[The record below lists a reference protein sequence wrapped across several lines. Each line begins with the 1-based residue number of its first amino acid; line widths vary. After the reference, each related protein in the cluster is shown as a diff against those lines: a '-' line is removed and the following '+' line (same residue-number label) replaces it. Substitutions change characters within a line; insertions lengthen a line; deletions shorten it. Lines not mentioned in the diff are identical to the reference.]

1 MPRWDEIYAAQGS
14 AQSKLRDRQTISVV
28 DIISEG
34 PIYGLVDG
42 ASSVYLNDDRAVPL
56 SESGNFY
63 SQSAVSIALVNGSAT
78 ATISGGGTAPI
89 IESENGDKYLI
100 VRKGFGQAYVTASN
114 GSAGTTDYNITA
126 TLTVVDNASFFTS
139 AMVSTPV
146 DIDTH
151 VPARLGIITGGGVG
165 DGMYGEGF
173 ITKRTSNSVAE
184 YVPGTGG
191 AAGIWIPDGSY
202 SLEMDRIVKIA
213 SVSGNTITLAA
224 VWPGTTGGYK
234 FDVTGAVVTNLDVIT
249 QTKTMNYQGVTTQ
262 FRVGTLAQ
270 TPFTGKGGDGS
281 TSITSTPSA
290 GGTLEQ
296 SNNDGGSQAPKELIG
311 SSASGFNLTASQ
323 LQEVDEARVTF
334 AYASGHYAVSGKGN
348 DKTTFT
354 RYKTEI
360 AIKKPGESSFE
371 AYQVLKHPLV
381 HSGIYKN
388 AVTFV
393 ETIDLTAF
401 RPFADFQVRVSRISA
416 HDGPAYKTLTETFH
430 DWQMQAGSS
439 ITNTTCV
446 IKDILTHPFTS
457 LAKVTFDTKAF
468 QQIPVRSYH
477 ARGLKVSVPSNYVT
491 REQSSD
497 GIANYMRNTT
507 SGLVSST
514 YQDWDGSFAT
524 DKTYTNNPA
533 WVFYDILTNNRYGLG
548 DFLKATDIDKY
559 ALYRIARYCDVL
571 VDDGKE
577 GLEPRFTC
585 NLYFTKAA
593 DAYKVLKDIATV
605 FRSMLY
611 YIDGKILPVIDAPS
625 GPVYNFTK
633 GNVLDGKFSYEGTG
647 SKTRINQCIVTW
659 IDPDA
664 NYKASPLIVE
674 DRLNIAKTGRLIS
687 QSAMAMGATSEGQAL
702 RYGRWKLW
710 TAANQREIINFSTAL
725 NATFLLPGDIINVQD
740 SDRYAVRISGRIS
753 NSGTNRST
761 TSIPLDSTTTLLADN
776 DYELSVVFIEPGA
789 FATEYVSMADNAG
802 TPVTTTY
809 NKGDLIRKA
818 WIDDNGNGTYTYQN
832 IDTEEKAIN
841 AKSTAAGTDALVLM
855 WASTTRVETKEVGT
869 SAGNVDTLTVKTSGN
884 NAQGNLNTAFSA
896 IPAAESIW
904 VLTQK
909 INTIDVL
916 GSAKQYKILGMSQ
929 NSKSEFG
936 ITAVEHYDDKF
947 AAVDE
952 DFTTFIADSVYP
964 AIRHND
970 VVPPVLDVFGESMMN
985 PNLIGEELTIQ
996 WTPPAAVGASTD
1008 SETLGQVTAQGVYEH
1023 LSGYELSHTF
1033 PDIESPVLIDN
1044 AAQTSWKIE
1053 GIQDGTYEIAVRAVN
1068 VLQNVSKPTLATV
1081 TVTDRYR
1088 ENIPRFPLGVPY
1100 GGTTSVAF
1108 AVKANNVF
1116 SFQNHLYSV
1125 KSPSG
1130 SSTRITNTNSTSSAW
1145 QQSCATLPNITW
1157 SESDRNAGGEFITE
1171 HAYIL
1176 IDASD
1181 STDRLKLIKYH
1192 KPSHTH
1198 PFWYDTGTGN
1208 SAKYGSALSGTFT
1221 KAVGSSKV
1229 TGSGTSFLSQL
1240 KDGDILKLGSTE
1252 GYKIAAVVSDTV
1264 LYVTNSF
1271 SSFSGVQGFIPNI
1284 RIDYANDVIIARLY
1298 KTSSALIL
1306 AEVYTKI
1313 DAVLKKAAAMIEE
1326 DGIEKEQIAAD
1337 AVGTTEI
1344 DTSSAT
1350 GGTFGAAVAALNSA
1364 SFTSIDT
1371 AVLNADSVIAREVQ
1385 VFPSGGTAPTISGT
1399 TLAGA
1404 GIDLKQDGDMYVGN
1418 AAANKYMFWDQS
1430 AGTMTFRGT
1439 LNIDDIVGSSATFGT
1454 LMAEVATIGTLN
1466 TEMLDSDAIVT
1477 RDIRVGPSVET
1488 NAGSFVTGT
1497 EYYIT
1502 VLGNTTQAQWNSVAN
1517 TSGVVY
1523 NLGSIFT
1530 AGGAGTGTGKAR
1542 NRTTVAKIAGATLT
1556 GTGAHLNAAGDFY
1569 VGNAST
1575 NKYMFWDQS
1584 AGTMQIRG
1592 ALNADDINA
1601 GNITASNI
1609 NVTNLAALSANL
1621 GNVTAGTL
1629 KGGTIP
1635 EASSAPTST
1644 ESGTFFDLTGGR
1656 MVLGNASKYIW
1667 WNGTNL
1673 EINGVTISDATLSG
1687 STGFATETFVT
1698 AAINNLV
1705 DNAPAALNT
1714 LNEIAAALDDDAS
1727 FHSSVTTSLSNK
1739 VGTTS
1744 AQALTTAANA
1754 MTISG
1759 STISLVRAN
1768 GDTDT
1773 VAVPNNNTE
1782 YTAGSGLALSGTTFS
1797 NSAPDRTVALTA
1809 GTNISVS
1816 GTYPNFT
1823 ITSNASNTQRTDE
1836 EIRDVAASIITA
1848 GSNINVVKNDGA
1860 NTVTISSSFTNTQ
1873 RTDEEIRDV
1882 AASIITAGTNV
1893 SVVKNDAAN
1902 TVTISS
1908 TDNNTEYTA
1917 GSGLSLSGT
1926 AFSNSAPDRTVTLT
1940 GAGTTTVSGSYP
1952 DFTITS
1958 NANSGNASQLGGQSA
1973 SHYLNVNTTFG
1984 GDVSGKYNAIV
1995 IADDSH
2001 NHIISN
2007 VDGLQTA
2014 LNGKVDDGQVLTN
2027 VPTGALFT
2035 DTNHFLNSISKS
2047 GNTLTFSV
2055 SGATNQSFAFGSNA
2069 FTSHSAPHYTSAI
2082 VSSDVTGALG
2092 FTPGT
2097 SSLALGTSS
2106 STALAGNTSIP
2117 QGDITAI
2124 TVSAPITGGGTTG
2137 SVGIAITQSSGSAN
2151 GYLSSTDWTTFN
2163 NKSTFNGAYGSL
2175 SGRPTIPSGNQ
2186 IIDWTTD
2193 QGATNINAG
2202 NYLNTNTTNFGIRAN
2217 ADGINNISAGET
2229 VTFRQ
2234 FGAAT
2239 VTRSGNNID
2248 ISSLNE
2254 DRYVNSASFN
2264 SSNGVLTLTR
2274 AGSDTV
2280 AVTVDLDGR
2289 YATVNDTGT
2298 PAILSNGSSP
2308 SLNSGISG
2316 AEVRNAIGA
2325 GTSNL
2330 AIGTTSTTALAGN
2343 TNLTSGV
2350 QTVTVGSNVGGIIV
2364 SGGSTATATL
2374 SVHATLEGIA
2384 DNVPIAKLD
2393 VDFLNVDTVVANKI
2407 TANTINAN
2415 HLAVSN
2421 NVADAT
2427 SQGIYFDA
2435 NGVITIRDSSGTI
2448 RVKIGDLS

>member
-1 MPRWDEIYAAQGS
+1 MPRWEEVMAAQAN
-14 AQSKLRDRQTISVV
+14 AQSNLKDRQTISLV

-42 ASSVYLNDDRAVPL
+42 ASSVYLNDDRVVPL

-63 SQSAVSIALVNGSAT
+63 SQSAASIALVNGSAT

-213 SVSGNTITLAA
+213 SVSGTTITLAA
-224 VWPGTTGGYK
+224 TWPGTTAGYK

-296 SNNDGGSQAPKELIG
+296 SNNYGGSQAPKELIG

-401 RPFADFQVRVSRISA
+401 RPFADFKVKISRISA

-548 DFLKATDIDKY
+548 DFLKTTDIDKY

-996 WTPPAAVGASTD
+996 WTPPTNVGELAGS
-1008 SETLGQVTAQGVYEH
+1008 YEH
-1023 LSGYELSHTF
+1023 LSGYEITHTF

-1044 AAQTSWKIE
+1044 AAQTSWKID
-1053 GIQDGTYEIAVRAVN
+1053 GVQDGTYDIAVRTVN
-1068 VLQNVSKPTLATV
+1068 VLQNVSVPTIASITV
-1081 TVTDRYR
+1081 SDKYR
-1088 ENIPRFPLGVPY
+1088 ENVPRMPEGVPY
-1100 GGTTSVAF
+1100 GGTTSVGF
-1108 AVKANNVF
+1108 GILSSSFIFKRYQYEVKA
-1116 SFQNHLYSV
+1116 
-1125 KSPSG
+1125 PG
-1130 SSTRITNTNSTSSAW
+1130 GESTRITNTTTSSAAW
-1145 QQSCATLPNITW
+1145 QQSCDTLPVISW
-1157 SESDRNAGGEFITE
+1157 SESNRNAAGEFIKE
-1171 HAYIL
+1171 HAYIM

-1181 STDRLKLIKYH
+1181 STDRLKLVKYH
-1192 KPSHTH
+1192 KPSFSKA
-1198 PFWYDTGTGN
+1198 FWYDMGSGN
-1208 SAKYGSALSGTFT
+1208 SAKYGSALTGTFS
-1221 KAVGSSKV
+1221 KAAGTSKV
-1229 TGSGTSFLSQL
+1229 TGSGTAFLTQL
-1240 KDGDILKLGSTE
+1240 QDGDVLKLDSTE
-1252 GYKIAAVVSDTV
+1252 GYKVAAVVSDTV
-1264 LYVTNSF
+1264 LYVTNSYG
-1271 SSFSGVQGFIPNI
+1271 SYSGVSGYIPNL
-1284 RIDYANDVIIARLY
+1284 RIDYANDFIIARVYRNSGGLV
-1298 KTSSALIL
+1298 L
-1306 AEVYTKI
+1306 AESYAKI
-1313 DAVLKKAAAMIEE
+1313 DAVLKPAGDMIEAGGVATE
-1326 DGIEKEQIAAD
+1326 EIAEN
-1337 AVGTTEI
+1337 AVTVTEI
-1344 DTSSAT
+1344 DTSAAT
-1350 GGTFGAAVAALNSA
+1350 GGTFGKPLVAA
-1364 SFTSIDT
+1364 IDC
-1371 AVLNADSVIAREVQ
+1371 R
-1385 VFPSGGTAPTISGT
+1385 
-1399 TLAGA
+1399 
-1404 GIDLKQDGDMYVGN
+1404 
-1418 AAANKYMFWDQS
+1418 
-1430 AGTMTFRGT
+1430 
-1439 LNIDDIVGSSATFGT
+1439 
-1454 LMAEVATIGTLN
+1454 
-1466 TEMLDSDAIVT
+1466 
-1477 RDIRVGPSVET
+1477 
-1488 NAGSFVTGT
+1488 
-1497 EYYIT
+1497 
-1502 VLGNTTQAQWNSVAN
+1502 
-1517 TSGVVY
+1517 
-1523 NLGSIFT
+1523 
-1530 AGGAGTGTGKAR
+1530 
-1542 NRTTVAKIAGATLT
+1542 
-1556 GTGAHLNAAGDFY
+1556 
-1569 VGNAST
+1569 
-1575 NKYMFWDQS
+1575 
-1584 AGTMQIRG
+1584 
-1592 ALNADDINA
+1592 
-1601 GNITASNI
+1601 
-1609 NVTNLAALSANL
+1609 
-1621 GNVTAGTL
+1621 
-1629 KGGTIP
+1629 
-1635 EASSAPTST
+1635 
-1644 ESGTFFDLTGGR
+1644 
-1656 MVLGNASKYIW
+1656 
-1667 WNGTNL
+1667 
-1673 EINGVTISDATLSG
+1673 
-1687 STGFATETFVT
+1687 
-1698 AAINNLV
+1698 
-1705 DNAPAALNT
+1705 
-1714 LNEIAAALDDDAS
+1714 
-1727 FHSSVTTSLSNK
+1727 
-1739 VGTTS
+1739 
-1744 AQALTTAANA
+1744 
-1754 MTISG
+1754 
-1759 STISLVRAN
+1759 
-1768 GDTDT
+1768 
-1773 VAVPNNNTE
+1773 
-1782 YTAGSGLALSGTTFS
+1782 
-1797 NSAPDRTVALTA
+1797 
-1809 GTNISVS
+1809 
-1816 GTYPNFT
+1816 
-1823 ITSNASNTQRTDE
+1823 
-1836 EIRDVAASIITA
+1836 
-1848 GSNINVVKNDGA
+1848 
-1860 NTVTISSSFTNTQ
+1860 
-1873 RTDEEIRDV
+1873 
-1882 AASIITAGTNV
+1882 
-1893 SVVKNDAAN
+1893 
-1902 TVTISS
+1902 
-1908 TDNNTEYTA
+1908 
-1917 GSGLSLSGT
+1917 
-1926 AFSNSAPDRTVTLT
+1926 
-1940 GAGTTTVSGSYP
+1940 
-1952 DFTITS
+1952 
-1958 NANSGNASQLGGQSA
+1958 
-1973 SHYLNVNTTFG
+1973 
-1984 GDVSGKYNAIV
+1984 
-1995 IADDSH
+1995 
-2001 NHIISN
+2001 
-2007 VDGLQTA
+2007 
-2014 LNGKVDDGQVLTN
+2014 
-2027 VPTGALFT
+2027 
-2035 DTNHFLNSISKS
+2035 
-2047 GNTLTFSV
+2047 
-2055 SGATNQSFAFGSNA
+2055 
-2069 FTSHSAPHYTSAI
+2069 
-2082 VSSDVTGALG
+2082 
-2092 FTPGT
+2092 
-2097 SSLALGTSS
+2097 
-2106 STALAGNTSIP
+2106 
-2117 QGDITAI
+2117 
-2124 TVSAPITGGGTTG
+2124 
-2137 SVGIAITQSSGSAN
+2137 
-2151 GYLSSTDWTTFN
+2151 
-2163 NKSTFNGAYGSL
+2163 
-2175 SGRPTIPSGNQ
+2175 
-2186 IIDWTTD
+2186 
-2193 QGATNINAG
+2193 
-2202 NYLNTNTTNFGIRAN
+2202 
-2217 ADGINNISAGET
+2217 
-2229 VTFRQ
+2229 
-2234 FGAAT
+2234 
-2239 VTRSGNNID
+2239 
-2248 ISSLNE
+2248 
-2254 DRYVNSASFN
+2254 
-2264 SSNGVLTLTR
+2264 
-2274 AGSDTV
+2274 
-2280 AVTVDLDGR
+2280 
-2289 YATVNDTGT
+2289 
-2298 PAILSNGSSP
+2298 
-2308 SLNSGISG
+2308 
-2316 AEVRNAIGA
+2316 
-2325 GTSNL
+2325 
-2330 AIGTTSTTALAGN
+2330 
-2343 TNLTSGV
+2343 
-2350 QTVTVGSNVGGIIV
+2350 
-2364 SGGSTATATL
+2364 
-2374 SVHATLEGIA
+2374 
-2384 DNVPIAKLD
+2384 
-2393 VDFLNVDTVVANKI
+2393 
-2407 TANTINAN
+2407 
-2415 HLAVSN
+2415 
-2421 NVADAT
+2421 
-2427 SQGIYFDA
+2427 
-2435 NGVITIRDSSGTI
+2435 
-2448 RVKIGDLS
+2448 

>member
-78 ATISGGGTAPI
+78 ATISAGGTAPI

-213 SVSGNTITLAA
+213 SVSGTTITLAA

-234 FDVTGAVVTNLDVIT
+234 FDVTGAVVTNNDVIT
-249 QTKTMNYQGVTTQ
+249 QTQTSNYQGVTTQ

-270 TPFTGKGGDGS
+270 TPFSGKGGDGS
-281 TSITSTPSA
+281 TSISNSPSA
-290 GGTLEQ
+290 GGAMERST
-296 SNNDGGSQAPKELIG
+296 NYGGGQAPKVLIG
-311 SSASGFNLTASQ
+311 SSASGFNLSASQ
-323 LQEVDEARVTF
+323 RQEVDEARITF
-334 AYASGHYAVSGKGN
+334 AYGSGHYAVSGKGN
-348 DKTTFT
+348 DMNTFT

-371 AYQVLKHPLV
+371 TYQVLKHPAV
-381 HSGIYKN
+381 HSGMYKN
-388 AVTFV
+388 SVTFV
-393 ETIDLTAF
+393 ETIDLTKF
-401 RPFADFQVRVSRISA
+401 RPFADFQVRVSRISN
-416 HDGPAYKTLTETFH
+416 HEGPAYKTLTETYH
-430 DWQMQAGSS
+430 DWQMSAASTIS
-439 ITNTTCV
+439 NTTCV

-457 LAKVTFDTKAF
+457 LAKTTFDTKSF
-468 QQIPVRSYH
+468 QNVPTRSYH
-477 ARGLKVSVPSNYVT
+477 ARGLKINVPSNYVT

-497 GIANYMRNTT
+497 GVANYMRNTT
-507 SGLVSST
+507 SGLVDST
-514 YQDWDGSFAT
+514 YQDWDGAFAT
-524 DKTYTNNPA
+524 DKVYTNNPA

-548 DFLKATDIDKY
+548 DFLQSADIDKY
-559 ALYRIARYCDVL
+559 ALYRISRYCDGL
-571 VDDGKE
+571 VEDGK
-577 GLEPRFTC
+577 GGMEPRFVA

-611 YIDGKILPVIDAPS
+611 YIDGQVVPVMDAPS
-625 GPVYNFTK
+625 GPVYNFSQA
-633 GNVLDGKFSYEGTG
+633 NVIEGKFSYEGTG

-674 DRLNIAKTGRLIS
+674 DRLNIAETGKLIS
-687 QSAMAMGATSEGQAL
+687 QKAMAMGATSEGQAL

-710 TAANQREIINFSTAL
+710 TAANQREVVSFSTAL
-725 NATFLLPGDIINVQD
+725 NATFLMPGDVINIQD
-740 SDRYAVRISGRIS
+740 SARYAVRMGGRIS
-753 NSGTNRST
+753 NTGTDPST
-761 TSIPLDSTTTLLADN
+761 TSIPLDSTTTLLANN
-776 DYELSVVFIEPGA
+776 DYELAVVFIEPGA
-789 FATEYVSMADNAG
+789 FATEV
-802 TPVTTTY
+802 VTISNVLY
-809 NKGDLIRKA
+809 KKGDLIKQA
-818 WIDDNGNGTYTYQN
+818 FIDSNNNGTYTLQN
-832 IDTEEKAIN
+832 IDSEVDAIN
-841 AKSTAAGTDALVLM
+841 AKATAAGTDALILN
-855 WASTTRVETKEVGT
+855 WTDTTRVETQPVST
-869 SAGNVDTLTVKTSGN
+869 SAGNVNTLTVS
-884 NAQGNLNTAFSA
+884 TAFSA
-896 IPAAESIW
+896 VPTAESIW

-909 INTIDVL
+909 ASGVDVL
-916 GSAKQYKILGMSQ
+916 GSAKEYRVLAISQ
-929 NSKSEFG
+929 NSKNEFAVS
-936 ITAVEHYDDKF
+936 AVEHYDEKF

-1044 AAQTSWKIE
+1044 AAQTSWRIE

-1350 GGTFGAAVAALNSA
+1350 GGTFGAAVAALDSA

-1430 AGTMTFRGT
+1430 EGTMTFRGT
-1439 LNIDDIVGSSATFGT
+1439 LNVDDITGSSAKFST

-1502 VLGNTTQAQWNSVAN
+1502 VLGNTTQAQWNSVAG

-1530 AGGAGTGTGKAR
+1530 AANAGTGTGKAR

-1592 ALNADDINA
+1592 ALNADDITA

-1609 NVTNLAALSANL
+1609 NVANLSSLTANL
-1621 GNVTAGTL
+1621 GAVTAGTI
-1629 KGGTIP
+1629 KGDTMP
-1635 EASSAPTST
+1635 DANAAP
-1644 ESGTFFDLTGGR
+1644 SGAEKGAFLDLTAGK
-1656 MVLGNASKYIW
+1656 MIFGNANKYIW
-1667 WNGTNL
+1667 WDGTNL
-1673 EINGVTISDATLSG
+1673 TLSGVTINAAQLTG
-1687 STGFATETFVT
+1687 STGFATEGYVT
-1698 AAINNLV
+1698 TAISNLV
-1705 DNAPAALNT
+1705 GTANANLDTLGEIATALNNDAALNAT
-1714 LNEIAAALDDDAS
+1714 LTTAIATKLPKAGGQMTGNITFSSTQTVDGRDVSVDGAKLDTISSGATNTAVPYYTGAIAVGAGGLTQQNFTTALKNKLDAVANNATNVTNNNQLTNGANYITAGGSAASLGGVAATGYVQKTDNEALHGTDALAFSSGTLTLRKGDNTTETVSLPNTVYSVQDGQLSQNNFTNADHSKLNGIAASANNYAFPYSISQSAGNNTVVRRHGSGYIFANYFNTTPNTVTSGVTQVCVETGNDGYIRHGTAAAIRTFINVADGANNFVHPSVGVDYGAANTGATIISDVSVNGHGHVTGFQSRSLTLADLSFTGAANANYITNNNQLTNGRGYLTSTGNLGTIADAS
-1727 FHSSVTTSLSNK
+1727 FGTLNVDILDADAVLTRDLR
-1739 VGTTS
+1739 VGPS
-1744 AQALTTAANA
+1744 GDEAN
-1754 MTISG
+1754 ISG
-1759 STISLVRAN
+1759 
-1768 GDTDT
+1768 
-1773 VAVPNNNTE
+1773 
-1782 YTAGSGLALSGTTFS
+1782 
-1797 NSAPDRTVALTA
+1797 
-1809 GTNISVS
+1809 
-1816 GTYPNFT
+1816 
-1823 ITSNASNTQRTDE
+1823 
-1836 EIRDVAASIITA
+1836 
-1848 GSNINVVKNDGA
+1848 
-1860 NTVTISSSFTNTQ
+1860 
-1873 RTDEEIRDV
+1873 
-1882 AASIITAGTNV
+1882 
-1893 SVVKNDAAN
+1893 
-1902 TVTISS
+1902 
-1908 TDNNTEYTA
+1908 
-1917 GSGLSLSGT
+1917 
-1926 AFSNSAPDRTVTLT
+1926 
-1940 GAGTTTVSGSYP
+1940 TTVSGEGAALK
-1952 DFTITS
+1952 S
-1958 NANSGNASQLGGQSA
+1958 NGDMFVGKHDGNHLFFDQSA
-1973 SHYLNVNTTFG
+1973 GSL
-1984 GDVSGKYNAIV
+1984 AI
-1995 IADDSH
+1995 
-2001 NHIISN
+2001 
-2007 VDGLQTA
+2007 
-2014 LNGKVDDGQVLTN
+2014 
-2027 VPTGALFT
+2027 
-2035 DTNHFLNSISKS
+2035 KS
-2047 GNTLTFSV
+2047 GA
-2055 SGATNQSFAFGSNA
+2055 SGARTE
-2069 FTSHSAPHYTSAI
+2069 I
-2082 VSSDVTGALG
+2082 
-2092 FTPGT
+2092 
-2097 SSLALGTSS
+2097 
-2106 STALAGNTSIP
+2106 I
-2117 QGDITAI
+2117 GD
-2124 TVSAPITGGGTTG
+2124 
-2137 SVGIAITQSSGSAN
+2137 
-2151 GYLSSTDWTTFN
+2151 
-2163 NKSTFNGAYGSL
+2163 K
-2175 SGRPTIPSGNQ
+2175 
-2186 IIDWTTD
+2186 
-2193 QGATNINAG
+2193 
-2202 NYLNTNTTNFGIRAN
+2202 IR
-2217 ADGINNISAGET
+2217 
-2229 VTFRQ
+2229 V
-2234 FGAAT
+2234 
-2239 VTRSGNNID
+2239 
-2248 ISSLNE
+2248 
-2254 DRYVNSASFN
+2254 Y
-2264 SSNGVLTLTR
+2264 
-2274 AGSDTV
+2274 
-2280 AVTVDLDGR
+2280 
-2289 YATVNDTGT
+2289 
-2298 PAILSNGSSP
+2298 
-2308 SLNSGISG
+2308 
-2316 AEVRNAIGA
+2316 
-2325 GTSNL
+2325 
-2330 AIGTTSTTALAGN
+2330 
-2343 TNLTSGV
+2343 
-2350 QTVTVGSNVGGIIV
+2350 
-2364 SGGSTATATL
+2364 
-2374 SVHATLEGIA
+2374 
-2384 DNVPIAKLD
+2384 
-2393 VDFLNVDTVVANKI
+2393 
-2407 TANTINAN
+2407 
-2415 HLAVSN
+2415 
-2421 NVADAT
+2421 
-2427 SQGIYFDA
+2427 DA
-2435 NGVITIRDSSGTI
+2435 NNQV
-2448 RVKIGDLS
+2448 RVKIGNLSGG

>member
-1 MPRWDEIYAAQGS
+1 MPRWEEVMAAQAN
-14 AQSKLRDRQTISVV
+14 AQSNLKDRQTISLV

-42 ASSVYLNDDRAVPL
+42 ASSVYLNDDRVVPL

-63 SQSAVSIALVNGSAT
+63 SQSAASIALVNGSAT

-146 DIDTH
+146 DIETH

-213 SVSGNTITLAA
+213 SVSGTTITLAA
-224 VWPGTTGGYK
+224 TWPGTTAGYK

-296 SNNDGGSQAPKELIG
+296 SNNYGGSQAPKELIG

-401 RPFADFQVRVSRISA
+401 RPFADFKVKISRISA

-548 DFLKATDIDKY
+548 DFLKTTDIDKY

-996 WTPPAAVGASTD
+996 WTPPTNVGELAGS
-1008 SETLGQVTAQGVYEH
+1008 YEH
-1023 LSGYELSHTF
+1023 LSGYEITHTF

-1044 AAQTSWKIE
+1044 AAQTSWKID
-1053 GIQDGTYEIAVRAVN
+1053 GVQDGTYDIAVRTVN
-1068 VLQNVSKPTLATV
+1068 VLQNVSVPTIASITV
-1081 TVTDRYR
+1081 SDKYR
-1088 ENIPRFPLGVPY
+1088 ENVPRMPEGVPY
-1100 GGTTSVAF
+1100 GGTTSVGF
-1108 AVKANNVF
+1108 GILSSSFIFKRYQYEVKAPGGE
-1116 SFQNHLYSV
+1116 SAL
-1125 KSPSG
+1125 
-1130 SSTRITNTNSTSSAW
+1130 IANTTTSSAAW
-1145 QQSCATLPNITW
+1145 QQSCDTLPVISW
-1157 SESDRNAGGEFITE
+1157 SESNRNAAGEFIKE
-1171 HAYIL
+1171 HAYIM

-1181 STDRLKLIKYH
+1181 STDRLKLVKYH
-1192 KPSHTH
+1192 KPSFSKA
-1198 PFWYDTGTGN
+1198 FWYDMGSGN
-1208 SAKYGSALSGTFT
+1208 SAKYGSALTGTFS
-1221 KAVGSSKV
+1221 KAAGTSKV
-1229 TGSGTSFLSQL
+1229 TGSGTAFLTQL
-1240 KDGDILKLGSTE
+1240 QDGDVLKLDSTE
-1252 GYKIAAVVSDTV
+1252 GYKVAAVVSDTV
-1264 LYVTNSF
+1264 LYVTNSYG
-1271 SSFSGVQGFIPNI
+1271 SYSGVSGYIPNL
-1284 RIDYANDVIIARLY
+1284 RIDYANDFIIARVYRNSGGLV
-1298 KTSSALIL
+1298 L
-1306 AEVYTKI
+1306 AESYAKI
-1313 DAVLKKAAAMIEE
+1313 DAVLKPAGDMIEAGGVATE
-1326 DGIEKEQIAAD
+1326 EIAEN
-1337 AVGTTEI
+1337 AVTVTEI
-1344 DTSSAT
+1344 DTSTAT
-1350 GGTFGAAVAALNSA
+1350 GGTFGKVVAAIDSA
-1364 SFTSIDT
+1364 SFSTVDT
-1371 AVLNADSVIAREVQ
+1371 DVLNANSVIAREVQ
-1385 VFPSGGTAPTISGT
+1385 VFPVGGTAPTISGT

-1404 GIDLKQDGDMYVGN
+1404 GIDLKQDGDLYVGN

-1430 AGTMTFRGT
+1430 AGVMTFRGT
-1439 LNIDDIVGSSATFGT
+1439 LNAGDITAGTITADRIAVGSLDADKITANTITADEIAAGAITTATLAADAITAEKIAANAVTADAITAGTITATELAANSVTATEIAADAVTASKINVANLSSIQANIGAITAGTIRGGTMPDANLAPSGSETGAFLDLTGGKMIFGNASKFIHWNGSA
-1454 LMAEVATIGTLN
+1454 LTISGVTLN
-1466 TEMLDSDAIVT
+1466 AANI
-1477 RDIRVGPSVET
+1477 T
-1488 NAGSFVTGT
+1488 NSSGT
-1497 EYYIT
+1497 F
-1502 VLGNTTQAQWNSVAN
+1502 TTQAQVNS
-1517 TSGVVY
+1517 
-1523 NLGSIFT
+1523 SITT
-1530 AGGAGTGTGKAR
+1530 AVDALIDGAP
-1542 NRTTVAKIAGATLT
+1542 
-1556 GTGAHLNAAGDFY
+1556 
-1569 VGNAST
+1569 
-1575 NKYMFWDQS
+1575 
-1584 AGTMQIRG
+1584 GTM
-1592 ALNADDINA
+1592 
-1601 GNITASNI
+1601 
-1609 NVTNLAALSANL
+1609 
-1621 GNVTAGTL
+1621 
-1629 KGGTIP
+1629 
-1635 EASSAPTST
+1635 
-1644 ESGTFFDLTGGR
+1644 
-1656 MVLGNASKYIW
+1656 
-1667 WNGTNL
+1667 
-1673 EINGVTISDATLSG
+1673 
-1687 STGFATETFVT
+1687 
-1698 AAINNLV
+1698 
-1705 DNAPAALNT
+1705 NT
-1714 LNEIAAALDDDAS
+1714 LNELAAALDDDAD
-1727 FHSSVTTSLSNK
+1727 FHTAVTAGLTAKLPKAGGAMTGAITTNSTFDGRNVSVDGSKLDGIANNANNYVLPFTNNSANWNTAYGWGNHASANYVTSSGNTII
-1739 VGTTS
+1739 GTDTNIDTS
-1744 AQALTTAANA
+1744 AAEVIDTLVMTDGVITSHSKRTMTLANLGYSGASNANYITDNNQIGNSAGYITAAGAAADSSSLGGVAASGYVLDTELATELTTKGLHATEAFSISGHTITLTRGGGSTETVVVPDNNTVYTHPTYNGDDFSIDTGALTGATVISDLDINITTDSIGSVVDANGTVA
-1754 MTISG
+1754 TRTLTLGNLGYTGATNANYITNNNQITNGEGYVTSSGNTIIGTDSDINTSG
-1759 STISLVRAN
+1759 STIIDALTMTDGVITAHATRTLTLAN
-1768 GDTDT
+1768 LGYTGSADANTYVHPEDGVDYGDANTGANIISD
-1773 VAVPNNNTE
+1773 VAVN
-1782 YTAGSGLALSGTTFS
+1782 GLGHVTGFS
-1797 NSAPDRTVALTA
+1797 TRALTL
-1809 GTNISVS
+1809 
-1816 GTYPNFT
+1816 
-1823 ITSNASNTQRTDE
+1823 
-1836 EIRDVAASIITA
+1836 
-1848 GSNINVVKNDGA
+1848 A
-1860 NTVTISSSFTNTQ
+1860 NLGYTGDS
-1873 RTDEEIRDV
+1873 
-1882 AASIITAGTNV
+1882 
-1893 SVVKNDAAN
+1893 DA
-1902 TVTISS
+1902 
-1908 TDNNTEYTA
+1908 NN
-1917 GSGLSLSGT
+1917 L
-1926 AFSNSAPDRTVTLT
+1926 
-1940 GAGTTTVSGSYP
+1940 
-1952 DFTITS
+1952 
-1958 NANSGNASQLGGQSA
+1958 
-1973 SHYLNVNTTFG
+1973 
-1984 GDVSGKYNAIV
+1984 
-1995 IADDSH
+1995 
-2001 NHIISN
+2001 
-2007 VDGLQTA
+2007 
-2014 LNGKVDDGQVLTN
+2014 
-2027 VPTGALFT
+2027 VP
-2035 DTNHFLNSISKS
+2035 
-2047 GNTLTFSV
+2047 
-2055 SGATNQSFAFGSNA
+2055 
-2069 FTSHSAPHYTSAI
+2069 
-2082 VSSDVTGALG
+2082 
-2092 FTPGT
+2092 
-2097 SSLALGTSS
+2097 
-2106 STALAGNTSIP
+2106 
-2117 QGDITAI
+2117 
-2124 TVSAPITGGGTTG
+2124 
-2137 SVGIAITQSSGSAN
+2137 
-2151 GYLSSTDWTTFN
+2151 
-2163 NKSTFNGAYGSL
+2163 
-2175 SGRPTIPSGNQ
+2175 
-2186 IIDWTTD
+2186 
-2193 QGATNINAG
+2193 
-2202 NYLNTNTTNFGIRAN
+2202 
-2217 ADGINNISAGET
+2217 
-2229 VTFRQ
+2229 
-2234 FGAAT
+2234 
-2239 VTRSGNNID
+2239 
-2248 ISSLNE
+2248 
-2254 DRYVNSASFN
+2254 
-2264 SSNGVLTLTR
+2264 
-2274 AGSDTV
+2274 
-2280 AVTVDLDGR
+2280 AVT
-2289 YATVNDTGT
+2289 
-2298 PAILSNGSSP
+2298 SNGSSP
-2308 SLNSGISG
+2308 SLGTGISA
-2316 AEVRNAIGA
+2316 AEMRSVIGA

-2330 AIGTTSTTALAGN
+2330 AIGTSSSTAMAGNTTIGATTAQANAITANTAKTGITSAQASAITANTAKTGITSAQASAITANTAKTSYPGYAGTLLREDNRIISPSELTSGHLKFGFTSWGNNNSSPYADFLHMRSYTDSSGGSDNMVMFKKSGIGMRIWQQTYGSSTAYASYADVWTSGDFTSSHVTNLKSANVTALAGASS
-2343 TNLTSGV
+2343 SG
-2350 QTVTVGSNVGGIIV
+2350 TGSMD
-2364 SGGSTATATL
+2364 
-2374 SVHATLEGIA
+2374 LELLKADTIIA
-2384 DNVPIAKLD
+2384 DH
-2393 VDFLNVDTVVANKI
+2393 I
-2407 TANTINAN
+2407 TANTIDAN
-2415 HLAVSN
+2415 HLRVSN
-2421 NVADAT
+2421 NAAG
-2427 SQGIYFDA
+2427 SAGIYMDGA
-2435 NGVITIRDSSGTI
+2435 NNRIDIRDASAL
-2448 RVKIGDLS
+2448 RVRIGYLGS